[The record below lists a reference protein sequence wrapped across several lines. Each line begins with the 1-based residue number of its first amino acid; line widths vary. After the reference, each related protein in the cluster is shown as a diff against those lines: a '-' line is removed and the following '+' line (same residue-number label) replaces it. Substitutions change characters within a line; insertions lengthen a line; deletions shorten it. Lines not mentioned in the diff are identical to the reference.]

1 MLMELVE
8 QLRRNLKETLRYL
21 KERVAGTVD
30 IGIIL
35 GSGLGGLVDE
45 VENAK
50 RFTYDE
56 LPHFPR
62 PTTEGH
68 FGNLVIGMLA
78 GKRVA
83 VMQGRF
89 HYYEGYTSAGI
100 SYPVRVLSGLGAKTL
115 IVTCAAGGLNR
126 DFAQGDI
133 MAIRDHVNMMPTNP
147 LMGANDDEIGPRFLD
162 MTEAYNS
169 EYLALAHRV
178 SEAEGIPLKEGV
190 YVGLLGPAYETPAE
204 IKYYS
209 TMADAVG
216 MSTVPEVL
224 IARHAGLDVLG
235 FAVITN
241 VSGGRHT
248 VSHEEVIAAA
258 RKSSE
263 SLVRLIIK
271 VIEKM

>member
-1 MLMELVE
+1 MELVE
-8 QLRRNLKETLRYL
+8 QLRRNLKETLRYI

-50 RFTYDE
+50 SFTYDE

-115 IVTCAAGGLNR
+115 IVTCAAGGLNQ
-126 DFAQGDI
+126 DFTQGDI
-133 MAIRDHVNMMPTNP
+133 MAIKDHINMMPTNP
-147 LMGANDDEIGPRFLD
+147 LVGANDDEIGPRFLD

-169 EYLALAHRV
+169 EYLALARRV
-178 SEAEGIPLKEGV
+178 SETEGIPLKEGV

-224 IARHAGLDVLG
+224 TARHAGLDVLG

-241 VSGGRHT
+241 VSGGQHK
-248 VSHEEVIAAA
+248 VSHEEVITAAQ
-258 RKSSE
+258 KSSE
-263 SLVRLIIK
+263 SLIRLIIK
-271 VIEKM
+271 VLEKM